1 MKNKLYIMLL
11 TVMIFTAIGGVVGCS
26 SKDSQI
32 SDMASS
38 LGESSDRGVGSTLKN
53 PIFVVRVETR
63 LMATQVQLRS
73 LMAFQKF

>member
-32 SDMASS
+32 SDIASS
-38 LGESSDRGVGSTLKN
+38 LGESSDSGVFSKDIEASNFSGS
-53 PIFVVRVETR
+53 IGD
-63 LMATQVQLRS
+63 
-73 LMAFQKF
+73 